1 MIRKDKHPVSA
12 ALFGVAALQGVVGL
26 FGWWIHGP
34 FFEPID
40 WVITFSFGLF
50 VGLALLARR
59 AKVAAA
65 VIGMGLYVVFLVFQG
80 FVSAELLMT
89 GLVFKVPIC
98 LLLVGAVVLAFKQT
112 RELSESEV

>member
-26 FGWWIHGP
+26 FGWWIHGL

-65 VIGMGLYVVFLVFQG
+65 VIGTGLYVVFLVFQG
-80 FVSAELLMT
+80 FVSVELLMT
-89 GLVFKVPIC
+89 GLVFKIPIC
-98 LLLVGAVVLAFKQT
+98 LLLLVAVVFAFKQT
-112 RELSESEV
+112 REPSESEV